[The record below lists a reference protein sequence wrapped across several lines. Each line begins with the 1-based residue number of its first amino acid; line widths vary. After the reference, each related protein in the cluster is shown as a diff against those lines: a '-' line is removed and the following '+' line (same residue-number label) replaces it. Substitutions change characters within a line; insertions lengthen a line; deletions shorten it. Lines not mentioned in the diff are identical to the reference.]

1 MAHTALWAGGG
12 RRRQMANPYSLL
24 QYFNRWTQCP
34 PLPLPVLKYA
44 YSLQPVLRIHD
55 ILVWIRIRIW
65 IRGSMPL
72 TNGSGSGSCYV
83 LLLKT
88 EHCVCSP
95 DLYCMFRDTDK
106 EMPRQEPCSCRKGGP
121 TTHKHTFAAEAF
133 TRLIKVRICESV
145 PKPMIKFK
153 FCETVPVIKY

>member
-1 MAHTALWAGGG
+1 MAHTALWAGKG
-12 RRRQMANPYSLL
+12 RNRRMAKPYSQL
-24 QYFNRWTQCP
+24 QYFNRWTQSP
-34 PLPLPVLKYA
+34 PLGWVPLTVLKYA
-44 YSLQPVLRIHD
+44 YTLQPVSQIHD

-72 TNGSGSGSCYV
+72 TNGSGCGSGSCSF

-106 EMPRQEPCSCRKGGP
+106 EMP
-121 TTHKHTFAAEAF
+121 TAHKHTFAAEK
-133 TRLIKVRICESV
+133 KVRICESV
-145 PKPMIKFK
+145 PKPIQILWDGPSNQILINDS
-153 FCETVPVIKY
+153 VSRNQ